1 MAYPSIGQRPILQF
15 ESGPGLAEKALDRN
29 IIQDSSEVLIRQL
42 GEWAPRLQ
50 EDGVQA
56 QPHSSGPRMDTEDT
70 GPHLDKGKDMMN
82 RRKCTGKKVPV
93 ADFQS
98 SRLSMC

>member
-29 IIQDSSEVLIRQL
+29 IIQDSSEMLTRQL

-50 EDGVQA
+50 EDGAQA
-56 QPHSSGPRMDTEDT
+56 QPHSSGPRVDTKDA
-70 GPHLDKGKDMMN
+70 GLHLDKGKDMMN
-82 RRKCTGKKVPV
+82 RRKYIGDKVPA